1 MRTKNAQLYEI
12 IKAQVDA
19 HYDRFGRSPTVREI
33 EAGTGIP
40 RSTVQRYL
48 AAMQAEGEIEYDGVR
63 SVRTRRMG
71 KAGSE
76 TASVPLV
83 GAIACGAPI
92 YAEENVEEYFRLP
105 MALVGRGN
113 FFLLRAKG
121 DSMIEAGVGDGD
133 MVLVRQQSHAEPG
146 QIVVALIDEDATL
159 KRYYPEPENNRVRL
173 HPENREMEDIFV
185 DDCMVQGV
193 AVKVLKDLE

>member
-1 MRTKNAQLYEI
+1 LCRLSLLLRAKYLRKYVLILLTGYVCYVILYTGLLSHIGAGSMRTKNAQLYEI

-71 KAGSE
+71 RAGS
-76 TASVPLV
+76 
-83 GAIACGAPI
+83 G
-92 YAEENVEEYFRLP
+92 YF
-105 MALVGRGN
+105 
-113 FFLLRAKG
+113 
-121 DSMIEAGVGDGD
+121 
-133 MVLVRQQSHAEPG
+133 
-146 QIVVALIDEDATL
+146 
-159 KRYYPEPENNRVRL
+159 
-173 HPENREMEDIFV
+173 
-185 DDCMVQGV
+185 
-193 AVKVLKDLE
+193 